1 MLSLTLLVSSNLFGI
16 IQGASLYNGLH
27 KVVLSADISD
37 ACDIALNTEL
47 NCESLIQLT
56 PYSIQRTNWT
66 TSSLES
72 LCTTAC
78 QTGLTALHSVSQS
91 ACADDTFYIDGN
103 SMSLH
108 ELVDLIDYK
117 WSLICLKDASTQEYC
132 LNVEDSWNITTMVA
146 NGAATWPTNTQKC
159 YLDSSQGFWQHMTD
173 ENGACIEPDWEE
185 LNSVFDTSGREEMS
199 AIDYYVDAA
208 DPIDDDNYGWVD
220 ALDFDEYPLEIQCSS
235 CFLGADRDSK
245 RDMKVLGATPGSKDF
260 RDLVEVKLSS
270 FYSEVTEQVWANMQL
285 NCELN
290 EVLTPAHNVSGVI
303 KMYVS
308 LASIHFP
315 RPASNDGDTHDAP
328 PPITTDCPQTISIP
342 SSETY
347 TCREAV
353 EKFRIP
359 SAGLYNLNNDLD
371 CSRLTDRTICA
382 PMSCPILVVNTGAT
396 DFANMNVPIS
406 TVVQQYTN
414 LTVADFYTYNY
425 FISYDWV
432 VQNDT
437 ICIGPPNQVYQ
448 PSA

>member
-16 IQGASLYNGLH
+16 IQGALLYNGLH

-56 PYSIQRTNWT
+56 PYSIQSTNWT

-78 QTGLTALHSVSQS
+78 KTGLTALHSVSQS

-132 LNVEDSWNITTMVA
+132 MNVEDSWNITTMVA

-159 YLDSSQGFWQHMTD
+159 YLDSSQGFWQHITD

-185 LNSVFDTSGREEMS
+185 LNSVFATSGREEMS

-208 DPIDDDNYGWVD
+208 DPVDDDNYGWVD

-235 CFLGADRDSK
+235 CFL
-245 RDMKVLGATPGSKDF
+245 
-260 RDLVEVKLSS
+260 EI
-270 FYSEVTEQVWANMQL
+270 TEQVWANMQR
-285 NCELN
+285 NCGLN

-315 RPASNDGDTHDAP
+315 RPASNDGDTCDDL

-396 DFANMNVPIS
+396 DFANMDVPIS

-414 LTVADFYTYNY
+414 LTLIEFYTYNY

-432 VQNDT
+432 GQNDT
-437 ICIGPPNQVYQ
+437 ICIGLVALQHLLAFLQCANIFAVPRIRCINQVLEYFTATVCFL
-448 PSA
+448 SNV